1 MLTRRRLFRPAPAPR
16 RWSGVALGS
25 LLTVLA
31 LAGIGLGL
39 PANLFGSAPREQD
52 WNASAAQLR
61 VVDGDTLRLGERTL
75 RLAGVVSPVRGQTC
89 STAGGVGFDCGGA
102 AAEAL
107 ARLVQNRDIA
117 CRVQGRDRFGRALG
131 TCQAGGVETNAAM
144 VEAGWALAEPDA
156 ALLVAAEQAARAA
169 KRGLWSNQA
178 GAPPSWQARF

>member
-1 MLTRRRLFRPAPAPR
+1 VFTRRRLFRSAPAPR
-16 RWSGVALGS
+16 RWSGLALGS
-25 LLTVLA
+25 VLTVLA

-39 PANLFGSAPREQD
+39 PANLFGNAPREQD
-52 WNASAAQLR
+52 WTASAAQLR

-75 RLAGVVSPVRGQTC
+75 RLAGLISPVRGQTC
-89 STAGGVGFDCGGA
+89 TTAGGVGFDCGGA

-107 ARLVQNRDIA
+107 ARLVRNRDMA

-156 ALLVAAEQAARAA
+156 AALLAVEQGARAA
-169 KRGLWSNQA
+169 QRGLWSNQA
-178 GAPPSWQARF
+178 GAPASWQARF